1 VALADIPFASG
12 DFNVFLR
19 PILRMGVLV
28 CGALTGPC
36 LLAQTAPVTAPPAP
50 SVLATQDTPDA
61 VIDPAVPVPPIVYR
75 SVFGGASAGV
85 ESGTVDWRS
94 ANETVGQFRRGHVDI
109 LKWESQHE
117 GKH

>member
-1 VALADIPFASG
+1 M
-12 DFNVFLR
+12 FLR

-28 CGALTGPC
+28 CGALAGPC
-36 LLAQTAPVTAPPAP
+36 LLAQTAPATAPRAP
-50 SVLATQDTPDA
+50 SALVVQDVQDRPDA
-61 VIDPAVPVPPIVYR
+61 VIDPAVPVPAVVYR

-109 LKWESQHE
+109 LKWESEHE